1 MMLRLMVIGFA
12 VGLAVTVFATRRGRE
27 VRDMLLDAG
36 RSLLGSTG
44 LLSSCCG
51 ETDEGDLQVRIDETR
66 RRLKE
71 QLASDS
77 SKES

>member
-1 MMLRLMVIGFA
+1 MLLRLVMIGSA
-12 VGLAVTVFATRRGRE
+12 VGLGVSLFATRRGRE
-27 VRDMLLDAG
+27 VRDLLVETG

-44 LLSSCCG
+44 LLASCCG
-51 ETDEGDLQVRIDETR
+51 EPDEGGLQARIEETR

-71 QLASDS
+71 QLASDT